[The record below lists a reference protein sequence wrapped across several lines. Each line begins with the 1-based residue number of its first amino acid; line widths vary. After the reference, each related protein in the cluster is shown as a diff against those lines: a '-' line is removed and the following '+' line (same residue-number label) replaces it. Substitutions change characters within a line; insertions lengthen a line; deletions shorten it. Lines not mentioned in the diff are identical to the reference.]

1 MLDVQI
7 DAGPHSFFI
16 SIMKYLYIDESFD
29 EKLFVV
35 GGILVDSEND
45 LFLVYNQ
52 FKKQFNEI
60 PMTRKQ
66 KERISFELK
75 STILESS
82 YPQIKRKLLYKLNL
96 LNCDIVFSYRELD
109 RKLTQD
115 IKEDYYLS
123 CLKQIASNVLDDLT
137 IITVDELGSVKFE
150 TKVINELSNIDNVK
164 LIKKDYSFANKGL
177 QFADNVVGVVRKH
190 IGNLDEENFYDIIA
204 KKVKR
209 IG

>member
-1 MLDVQI
+1 
-7 DAGPHSFFI
+7 
-16 SIMKYLYIDESFD
+16 MKYLYIDESFD

-35 GGILVDSEND
+35 GGILVDSEKD

-75 STILESS
+75 STLLESS

-96 LNCDIVFSYRELD
+96 LNCDIVFSYRELN

-115 IKEDYYLS
+115 IKEEYYLS
-123 CLKQIASNVLDDLT
+123 CLKQIASNVSDDLT

-150 TKVINELSNIDNVK
+150 TKVINEISKIDNVK

-190 IGNLDEENFYDIIA
+190 IGNLDTEKFYDIIA